1 MKYFIG
7 TKSKSRNLMSRVN
20 IALDITE
27 PASCSL
33 MYKLAEGTKYCTPLL
48 DEWVDLLTSTQKS
61 AIVDVEPTIKEFT
74 VGIK

>member
-1 MKYFIG
+1 MKYYIG
-7 TKSKSRNLMSRVN
+7 TKTKSKNVISRVN
-20 IALDITE
+20 TALDIVE
-27 PASCSL
+27 PSSCSL

-61 AIVDVEPTIKEFT
+61 AIVDVEPTIKEFA